1 MYLQDF
7 SPLKEKKRS
16 RKEKKPMI
24 KEQDKK
30 DEWYSFDRVKEKKQT
45 SVYKVYLQN
54 LESPS
59 DP

>member
-1 MYLQDF
+1 
-7 SPLKEKKRS
+7 
-16 RKEKKPMI
+16 MI
-24 KEQDKK
+24 KEQNKK
-30 DEWYSFDRVKEKKQT
+30 DEWYSFDRVKWKKQT

>member
-30 DEWYSFDRVKEKKQT
+30 DE
-45 SVYKVYLQN
+45 
-54 LESPS
+54 
-59 DP
+59 